1 MDYSRGQ
8 YLIKLRPGARRP
20 QMDSFINRLKDLE
33 SISNSFDGVIK
44 SVAVQAGREIRVL
57 VESSKVTDDQSIVLA
72 RDIIK
77 KIERELPHVGSVKV
91 TVMRETRS
99 VEMAR

>member
-1 MDYSRGQ
+1 M
-8 YLIKLRPGARRP
+8 
-20 QMDSFINRLKDLE
+20 
-33 SISNSFDGVIK
+33 
-44 SVAVQAGREIRVL
+44 AVQAGREIRVL